1 MVSISNNRH
10 TDILTNDDI
19 CMCVVFSGLFS
30 ECIFCEAFTTFHRRK
45 NMYANVCQLR
55 AFLYTYACTMEMFFV
70 QYNRFVNKKGK
81 YTIHILNFKSVT
93 YYKRIRK

>member
-1 MVSISNNRH
+1 MHVRR
-10 TDILTNDDI
+10 
-19 CMCVVFSGLFS
+19 FSAVYFLS
-30 ECIFCEAFTTFHRRK
+30 AFFMKLLTTFHRRK
-45 NMYANVCQLR
+45 NMYANVFQLR
-55 AFLYTYACTMEMFFV
+55 AFLYACTMEMFFV

>member
-1 MVSISNNRH
+1 
-10 TDILTNDDI
+10 
-19 CMCVVFSGLFS
+19 
-30 ECIFCEAFTTFHRRK
+30 
-45 NMYANVCQLR
+45 MYANVCQLR

-93 YYKRIRK
+93 YYERIRK

>member
-1 MVSISNNRH
+1 MMIYACVS
-10 TDILTNDDI
+10 
-19 CMCVVFSGLFS
+19 FSAVYFLSAF
-30 ECIFCEAFTTFHRRK
+30 FVKLFTTFHRRK

-93 YYKRIRK
+93 YYERIRK